1 MSNSYKLRYS
11 LNQYS
16 QSLDRFYEAIQ
27 VKDET
32 LAIDGTIQRFE
43 FTFELAWKT
52 IKIFLQHEG
61 ILCNSPRSCLKE
73 AFSLGLIN
81 FEAIWLNM
89 LDDRNKLAHIYNEQE
104 AKEIYSRISEYYE
117 ELNSLK
123 ISLGKII

>member
-32 LAIDGTIQRFE
+32 LAVDGTIQRFE

-52 IKIFLQHEG
+52 IKIFLQFEG
-61 ILCNSPRSCLKE
+61 ILCSSPRSCLKE

-81 FEAIWLNM
+81 SEAIWLNM
-89 LDDRNKLAHIYNEQE
+89 LDDRNKLAHIYNEKE

>member
-61 ILCNSPRSCLKE
+61 ILCNSPR
-73 AFSLGLIN
+73 
-81 FEAIWLNM
+81 
-89 LDDRNKLAHIYNEQE
+89 
-104 AKEIYSRISEYYE
+104 EISYSYTYY
-117 ELNSLK
+117 LFTFFLLFHRVNHVLV
-123 ISLGKII
+123 